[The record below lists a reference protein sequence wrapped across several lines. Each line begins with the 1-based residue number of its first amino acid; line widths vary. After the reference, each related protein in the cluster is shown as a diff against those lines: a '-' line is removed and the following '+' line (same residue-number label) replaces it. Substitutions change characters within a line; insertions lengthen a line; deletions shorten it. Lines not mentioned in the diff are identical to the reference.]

1 MDYPFLISS
10 ALIVLGAILLAVS
23 LSPTTRIIREL
34 APGPT
39 QSRWELLRGFIVLF
53 IAGYVVCL
61 GTFTV
66 QRDAS
71 HVVVSSIFFLGACF
85 VLLVC
90 VLAHGTVADI
100 KRIATLEA
108 ETITDPLMEIYNR
121 RHLERRLE
129 EEFARA
135 RRYGFPLSLLL
146 LDIDHFKKVNDDH
159 GHPAGDLVLKGIGEI
174 LKKIVR
180 NVDVPAR
187 YGGEEVAILLAH
199 TPDMD
204 AAILAERIRRTI
216 EGTPFPVDAP
226 AGSGIPLRCTVS
238 IGVAAMTRECA
249 KAGQLLQ
256 MADTAMYRAKQDG
269 RNRTVVFRCGKE
281 IVATAGP
288 AA

>member
-1 MDYPFLISS
+1 VDYPLLISS

-23 LSPTTRIIREL
+23 LSPTTRILREL
-34 APGPT
+34 APGST
-39 QSRWELLRGFIVLF
+39 QSRWKLLRGFIVLF

-61 GTFTV
+61 GTFSV

-71 HVVVSSIFFLGACF
+71 HIVVSSIFFLGACF

-90 VLAHGTVADI
+90 VLAHGTVKDI

-135 RRYGFPLSLLL
+135 QRYGFPLSILL

-174 LKKIVR
+174 LKKTVR
-180 NVDVPAR
+180 NVDVAAR
-187 YGGEEVAILLAH
+187 YGGEEVVVLLPH
-199 TPDMD
+199 TPDTE
-204 AAILAERIRRTI
+204 ALILAERIRRTI
-216 EGTPFPVDAP
+216 ENHPFPIDAP
-226 AGSGIPLRCTVS
+226 VDSGAPLRCTVS
-238 IGVAAMTRECA
+238 VGIAGMTPECA
-249 KAGQLLQ
+249 NAGKLLQ
-256 MADTAMYRAKQDG
+256 MADTAMYRAKEDG

-281 IVATAGP
+281 PVVTAGP

>member
-1 MDYPFLISS
+1 VDYPLLISS

-23 LSPTTRIIREL
+23 LFPTTRIIREL

-39 QSRWELLRGFIVLF
+39 QSRWGLLRGFIVLF
-53 IAGYVVCL
+53 IAGYVVFL
-61 GTFTV
+61 GTV
-66 QRDAS
+66 SAQWDAS
-71 HVVVSSIFFLGACF
+71 HILVSSIFFLGACF

-90 VLAHGTVADI
+90 VLTHGTVKDI

-121 RHLERRLE
+121 RYLERRLE

-135 RRYGFPLSLLL
+135 RRYEFPLSLLL

-174 LKKIVR
+174 LKKTVR
-180 NVDVPAR
+180 NADMAAR
-187 YGGEEVAILLAH
+187 YGGEEVTILLPH
-199 TPDMD
+199 TLAED
-204 AAILAERIRRTI
+204 AAIFAERIRRTI
-216 EGTPFPVDAP
+216 EDHPFLVDGS
-226 AGSGIPLRCTVS
+226 AGSGAPLRCTVS
-238 IGVAAMTRECA
+238 IGVAAMTRECTN
-249 KAGQLLQ
+249 AGQLLQ

-269 RNRTVVFRCGKE
+269 RNRIVMFHCAKETVV
-281 IVATAGP
+281 TAGP